1 MKKLYWL
8 LVVGGILAL
17 MAACG
22 KPAPTSTTPPVTYS
36 VPDLKYML
44 FARYEP
50 FWCDP
55 DLYPIARPDHEQQ
68 QAEAQFATIRANKD
82 EFAAILKALG
92 LSDKTTYTPA
102 EMLAIYQQHKK
113 LTLAV
118 EFTPS
123 RNEYHF
129 VIRVGEG
136 QGFRY
141 EGTMTASGKITV
153 ILQELS
159 INTCPICLTRGTLIA
174 TPAGP
179 VPVED
184 VRVGMA
190 VWTQDA
196 AGTRMAVV
204 VRAIGSAPV
213 PAAFSVV
220 EVTLAD
226 GRTITASPGHP
237 TADGRPL
244 GSLKPGDVLDGAKVT
259 AVEPVAYYGE
269 MTFDLLPSG
278 GTGLYWANGIL
289 LGSTLTR

>member
-184 VRVGMA
+184 CEGGDGSVDTGRRWDAHGCGCEGDRLRTGAGRFLGRGSHSCRWADDNRVP
-190 VWTQDA
+190 
-196 AGTRMAVV
+196 RPSHC
-204 VRAIGSAPV
+204 RRAPV
-213 PAAFSVV
+213 
-220 EVTLAD
+220 
-226 GRTITASPGHP
+226 G
-237 TADGRPL
+237 
-244 GSLKPGDVLDGAKVT
+244 
-259 AVEPVAYYGE
+259 
-269 MTFDLLPSG
+269 
-278 GTGLYWANGIL
+278 
-289 LGSTLTR
+289 

>member
-8 LVVGGILAL
+8 LVVAGILAL
-17 MAACG
+17 VAACG

-36 VPDLKYML
+36 VPELKYML
-44 FARYEP
+44 FAKYEP

-55 DLYPIARPDHEQQ
+55 DLWPIARPDHEQEQ
-68 QAEAQFATIRANKD
+68 SIAQFPAIRAD
-82 EFAAILKALG
+82 TAEFAAILKKLNLPANPDYG
-92 LSDKTTYTPA
+92 ADDK
-102 EMLAIYQQHKK
+102 LLIYRQHKK
-113 LTLAV
+113 LALAV

-123 RNEYHF
+123 GHEYHF

-141 EGTMTASGKITV
+141 EGTMTASGKITI
-153 ILQELS
+153 ILQES
-159 INTCPICLTRGTLIA
+159 STNVCPICLTRGTLIA

-184 VRVGMA
+184 LRVGMA

-196 AGTRMAVV
+196 AGTRTAAVV
-204 VRAIGSAPV
+204 RTIGSTPAP
-213 PAAFSVV
+213 PAFSVLK
-220 EVTLAD
+220 VTLAD

-237 TADGRPL
+237 AADGRSL
-244 GSLKPGDVLDGAKVT
+244 GGLKPGDVLDGAKVT
-259 AVEPVAYYGE
+259 AVEPVAYDGE

-278 GTGLYWANGIL
+278 ATGRYWANDTL
-289 LGSTLTR
+289 LGSTLVP